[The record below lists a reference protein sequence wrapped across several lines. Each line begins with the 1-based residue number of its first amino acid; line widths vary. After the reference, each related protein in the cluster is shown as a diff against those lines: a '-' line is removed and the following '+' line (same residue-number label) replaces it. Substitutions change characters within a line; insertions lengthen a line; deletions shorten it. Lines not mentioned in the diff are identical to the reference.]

1 MGKARRQ
8 GGEGGRGE
16 DEVEVTD
23 EEESREDAEPI
34 PSDLRVPRGGSSQ
47 TSKINFK
54 DCVPRVTLQP
64 KRLHVTD
71 LS

>member
-1 MGKARRQ
+1 M
-8 GGEGGRGE
+8 
-16 DEVEVTD
+16 EVTD
-23 EEESREDAEPI
+23 EEESREDANPI
-34 PSDLRVPRGGSSQ
+34 PSDLRVPWGGGSSQ

-54 DCVPRVTLQP
+54 DCVPRVTQQP